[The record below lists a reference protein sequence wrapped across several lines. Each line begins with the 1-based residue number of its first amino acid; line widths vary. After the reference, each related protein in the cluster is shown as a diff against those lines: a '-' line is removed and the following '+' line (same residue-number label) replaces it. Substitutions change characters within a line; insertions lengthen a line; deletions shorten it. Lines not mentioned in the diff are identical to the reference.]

1 MAAGGRAAVLT
12 AMVLAAVLGAC
23 DDAAP
28 PPPAV
33 SLGPAIGVALY
44 GRNSLATDMW
54 VAVDS
59 PIGQPQ
65 TVGFHAR
72 DLGVA
77 CWIAP
82 TNASVVLLDQ
92 DPAQGGASVVATV
105 GIVSPGRPL
114 WVDVAPD
121 GSVTT
126 GVGVPAWWESIGG
139 GDCPGR

>member
-12 AMVLAAVLGAC
+12 AIVLAAFLGAC

-59 PIGQPQ
+59 PIGHPQ

-92 DPAQGGASVVATV
+92 DL
-105 GIVSPGRPL
+105 R
-114 WVDVAPD
+114 
-121 GSVTT
+121 
-126 GVGVPAWWESIGG
+126 GVGRRSSQPSEQSAPAGPCGSTSH
-139 GDCPGR
+139 RMAQ